1 MTETTSTEEAAT
13 DAVIR
18 AQALRLAT
26 DLLTRW
32 SERAP
37 GPHGTGTAA
46 DDTPPGDPAV
56 PVLAALLAET
66 GEPSA
71 VAAASRATVVWARGA
86 GRGGGGQRGLYGGGL
101 AGTLVGLRHAAAVHP
116 ELHAVADRL
125 RDRLLGDD
133 APGGP
138 APHGQVPH
146 GQAPY
151 GQVTFAD
158 YDLVLGPSGV
168 LLALTAGLDSA
179 APSVDL
185 APYADRLATLCD
197 APELDGLRAR
207 YAGHELLDWMD
218 GRVNT
223 GMGHGVAGVTVALT
237 AAVRHL
243 GTRPEW
249 VNALRNAVRWLTAQ
263 AFTDAR
269 GVRTW
274 DGAGL
279 DGLAPPPGARTR
291 QAWCYGTP
299 GVAWALWDA
308 ADALGDAA
316 TAAWADEAFT
326 TLAGGY
332 DEEFHL
338 FGDHPGDRLGLC
350 HGASGVLAVAD
361 AFHRHAAP
369 HPAASLLR
377 TRLLRHLSARE
388 DELCELSASRT
399 GLLGGA
405 GGALSAVLTATGG
418 TRGWLPC
425 LGLR

>member
-32 SERAP
+32 TER
-37 GPHGTGTAA
+37 PHGTPGTPA
-46 DDTPPGDPAV
+46 DETPTGDPAV

-71 VAAASRATVVWARGA
+71 VAAAARATAVWARGA
-86 GRGGGGQRGLYGGGL
+86 GRGGGGRRGLYGGGL

-125 RDRLLGDD
+125 RDRLLADS
-133 APGGP
+133 PGP
-138 APHGQVPH
+138 V
-146 GQAPY
+146 PY
-151 GQVTFAD
+151 GSVTFPD

-168 LLALTAGLDSA
+168 LLALTAGLDRCG
-179 APSVDL
+179 PTVDL

-207 YAGHELLDWMD
+207 YAGHALLDWMD

-243 GTRPEW
+243 GARPEW
-249 VNALRNAVRWLTAQ
+249 VNALRNAVRWLSAQ

-279 DGLAPPPGARTR
+279 DGVAPPPGARTR

-299 GVAWALWDA
+299 GVSWALWDA

-361 AFHRHAAP
+361 AFHRYAAP
-369 HPAASLLR
+369 HPAASVLR

-388 DELCELSASRT
+388 DELRELADART